1 MENPETK
8 ADYAEDTAEKVASPK
23 KKRSRDQVDKDETK
37 GEDVVEEPEG
47 NDSSGNGLSSGKPT
61 EGEPE
66 KKRHRD
72 DSRERAA
79 ADPKVCLHFV

>member
-1 MENPETK
+1 M
-8 ADYAEDTAEKVASPK
+8 DDAEDTAEKVASPK

-37 GEDVVEEPEG
+37 GEDVAEEPEG
-47 NDSSGNGLSSGKPT
+47 NDSSGSGLSSKPT

-72 DSRERAA
+72 DSRERGAA